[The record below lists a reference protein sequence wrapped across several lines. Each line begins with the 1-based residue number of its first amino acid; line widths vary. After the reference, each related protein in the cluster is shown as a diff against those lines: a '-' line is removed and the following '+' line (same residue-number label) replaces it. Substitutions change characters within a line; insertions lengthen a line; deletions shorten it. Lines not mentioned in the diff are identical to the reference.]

1 MLRGHYL
8 LTCVTAAVAFF
19 GATTG
24 AVRAADEGATAGVL
38 LLQSGGVL
46 SGEISTSGDRYLVR
60 GDKSRFDVAA
70 SQVLLVCS
78 SLEDAYEQQRRRIAR
93 PSVESHLSLAE
104 WCLRY
109 ELTKQAALELADARK
124 LDARHPRLSLLER
137 RLAVIVEPRSAD
149 SVARKTESASE
160 KQMAELRILDAM
172 AAELPSGTLER
183 FTRKVQPM
191 LVNSCTTSGCHQP
204 NGQQEFQLDRAMLH
218 GLSNRRTTLRNL
230 SATLALVDRGAPQ
243 QSRLLTLPL
252 ETHGGSK
259 SPLFGPRQEEQ
270 VQVLAEWVSLVTGM
284 AIPRRE
290 LAATADT
297 TRRPTNQQARGPHPP
312 TMPTPAAKMLSAQ
325 ADAAIFDGMPPV
337 RYGVEAASWQPKD
350 EFDPELFNRQL
361 ATPAGAGGPL
371 AP

>member
-1 MLRGHYL
+1 MLRGHFL
-8 LTCVTAAVAFF
+8 ITFVWAAVAVL
-19 GATTG
+19 GATTV
-24 AVRAADEGATAGVL
+24 AARAADEGATAGVL

-60 GDKSRFDVAA
+60 GEKSRFDVAA

-78 SLEDAYEQQRRRIAR
+78 SLEDAYEQQRRRLAR
-93 PSVESHLSLAE
+93 PSAESHLTLAE

-124 LDARHPRLSLLER
+124 LDARHPRLALLER
-137 RLAVIVEPRSAD
+137 RLAVIVEPRTAD
-149 SVARKTESASE
+149 PVAGKTESASE
-160 KQMAELRILDAM
+160 KQMAELRKLDAM

-191 LVNSCTTSGCHQP
+191 LVNTCTTSGCHQP
-204 NGQQEFQLDRAMLH
+204 NGEQEFQLDRAVLH

-243 QSRLLTLPL
+243 QSRLLMLPR
-252 ETHGGSK
+252 ETHGGGK
-259 SPLFGPRQEEQ
+259 PPLLGTRQEEHLQ
-270 VQVLAEWVSLVTGM
+270 MLAEWVSLATGK
-284 AIPRRE
+284 AIPRAE
-290 LAATADT
+290 LAAAGDATL
-297 TRRPTNQQARGPHPP
+297 RPTNQQAHDPHSP
-312 TMPTPAAKMLSAQ
+312 TLPTPAAKMLSAQ

-350 EFDPELFNRQL
+350 EFDPELFNRQSVT
-361 ATPAGAGGPL
+361 AAGAGGPL
-371 AP
+371 AR